1 MREENGYNHAM
12 KPLPAFFQLEKFG
25 ISPEDV
31 IRMEFRCDPRAI
43 HPDVI
48 LMPMWRAS
56 IFEQW
61 VEPIVEVTP
70 GMVYETAYAG
80 RPLTILRTG
89 VGAPLAGDAAL
100 ALGCTSCARIVFAGS
115 VGGLRAE
122 MRIGDLIL
130 PEVSCC
136 GDGFS
141 RYLEDGFP
149 GGDCLLDR
157 QAPDEGLAKALAT
170 AVERRAG
177 EAGVPVHRG
186 PVFSID
192 SILAQFRILDHIAG
206 PLGCIGIEMESAA
219 VFKAARMM
227 GIRACAVFSVSDV
240 PVGRKSLYA
249 GRTEEEKE
257 YRREIRRKV
266 LARAILEGLC

>member
-1 MREENGYNHAM
+1 M
-12 KPLPAFFQLEKFG
+12 KPLPSFFQLSKYG
-25 ISPEDV
+25 ISPADV
-31 IRMEFRCDPRAI
+31 VRMEFRCDPGAI

-48 LMPMWRAS
+48 LMPMWQAA
-56 IFEQW
+56 IFEEW
-61 VEPIVEVTP
+61 VESIVEVTP
-70 GMVYETAYAG
+70 NTIYETTYAG

-89 VGAPLAGDAAL
+89 VGAPLAGDATL
-100 ALGCTSCARIVFAGS
+100 ALGCTGCERIVFAGS
-115 VGGLRAE
+115 VGGLREE
-122 MRIGDLIL
+122 MRIGDIIL
-130 PEVSCC
+130 PEVACC

-141 RYLEDGFP
+141 RYLEAGFP
-149 GGDCLLDR
+149 EGDCLLDR
-157 QAPDEGLAKALAT
+157 LAPDEGLARALAV

-219 VFKAARMM
+219 VFKAARMV

-257 YRREIRRKV
+257 YRRVIRREV